1 MANDEIY
8 YAHAG
13 ALPLARRLSYIARAR
28 IVDQILAILK
38 PTASTTLLDIGT
50 SDNTSFESNMMQQ
63 RYPYRESMTCA
74 SLSDGLTI
82 TQAYPGV
89 KHVRIQPNVRL
100 PFCDGQF
107 DCAYSNAV
115 IEHCGNRTQQS
126 FFIDEVCR
134 VSRSQFIIAPNPYFP
149 VEHHTGL
156 PLLHLLPKRVFRFI
170 LSQSKWCYW
179 STEQNLNYITKKETI
194 RLWPS
199 GRPHSQYCGIGYGL
213 FSSNFMVYQIG
224 STANEESCRGSL

>member
-179 STEQNLNYITKKETI
+179 STEQNQADVPIRSIAGSDMAYSLQISWSIKLGRRLMKRVVEVNYEDFFN
-194 RLWPS
+194 R
-199 GRPHSQYCGIGYGL
+199 CGGL
-213 FSSNFMVYQIG
+213 YR
-224 STANEESCRGSL
+224 E

>member
-50 SDNTSFESNMMQQ
+50 SDDTSFESNMMQQ

-224 STANEESCRGSL
+224 STANEESCRG

>member
-224 STANEESCRGSL
+224 STANEESCRG